1 MKVLALIFNGFEEE
15 EAVAP
20 FALLKRAGIEL
31 TIASNSKTVTGSHNI
46 SLTNI
51 ELLENIDY
59 TNYDCL
65 LLPGGAHY
73 KFLRESI
80 TVHNIINY
88 FVNEKK
94 IIAAICAAPT
104 ILGMLGHLKN
114 KKYTCFSSM
123 NEDFKGIYIDE
134 GVVVD
139 HNFITAKSV
148 AYSLDFAYAII
159 EKLLGREHLNDIFT
173 KIYKK

>member
-1 MKVLALIFNGFEEE
+1 
-15 EAVAP
+15 
-20 FALLKRAGIEL
+20 
-31 TIASNSKTVTGSHNI
+31 
-46 SLTNI
+46 
-51 ELLENIDY
+51 
-59 TNYDCL
+59 
-65 LLPGGAHY
+65 
-73 KFLRESI
+73 
-80 TVHNIINY
+80 
-88 FVNEKK
+88 
-94 IIAAICAAPT
+94 
-104 ILGMLGHLKN
+104 
-114 KKYTCFSSM
+114 M